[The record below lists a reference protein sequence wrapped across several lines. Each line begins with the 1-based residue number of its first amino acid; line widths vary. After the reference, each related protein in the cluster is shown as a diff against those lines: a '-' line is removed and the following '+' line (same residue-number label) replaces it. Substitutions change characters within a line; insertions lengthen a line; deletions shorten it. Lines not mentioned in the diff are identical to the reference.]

1 MAQTESVTATDASVI
16 RTMVHA
22 LTEGDWVRFNGRENP
37 LKVDEAYSGPNLA
50 KADVLGP
57 NGGEYTLKVTDKPR
71 VINYPASG
79 GEQSALLHSLEVV
92 DPEEANEEDR
102 EAANAMRRLLASLE
116 SGDRVRVQ
124 GAAFDESFTV
134 RSPSDGP
141 LATVQKH
148 LVKFRDNPMKPLPR
162 YYERRRKFNGIGYRG
177 KDSVGVVRR
186 LTVYFDGGGKTT
198 IEADSW
204 DASMGE

>member
-1 MAQTESVTATDASVI
+1 MAETQPVTATEDSVI
-16 RTMVHA
+16 RTMLHG
-22 LTEGDWVRFNGRENP
+22 LSEGDWVRFNGRENP
-37 LKVDEAYSGPNLA
+37 LKVTDTTSNALLA

-57 NGGEYTLKVTDKPR
+57 NGGEYTLEVKDKPR

-79 GEQSALLHSLEVV
+79 GEQSAILHSLEVV

-102 EAANAMRRLLASLE
+102 EAANGMRRLLSSLE
-116 SGDRVRVQ
+116 SGDRVRVE

-141 LATVQKH
+141 RSSVQKH
-148 LVKFRDNPMKPLPR
+148 LVKFRDNPMKALPR
-162 YYERRRKFNGIGYRG
+162 YYERHRKFNGIGYRG
-177 KDSVGVVRR
+177 KHSVGVVRR